1 MIHLKIENK
10 LRQAFHPIYLDV
22 INESY
27 MHQVREGAESHFK
40 VIIVSADFEGKR
52 LIARHRA
59 VNEILKDELK
69 NDIHALAIHT
79 YTANE
84 WDEVNKQAPR
94 SPACQGGSKKT
105 V

>member
-10 LRQAFHPIYLDV
+10 LSQAFHPIHLDV

-40 VIIVSADFEGKR
+40 VIIVSNDFDEKR

-59 VNEILKDELK
+59 VNEVLKDELK

-79 YTANE
+79 YTKSE
-84 WDEVNKQAPR
+84 WDEINKQAPH
-94 SPACQGGSKKT
+94 SPACQGGSKMT
-105 V
+105 E